1 MGAKSRTKQTRGF
14 INSVLGEKPHYE
26 TTIRGGGRQVSG
38 AGSTSQKAEK
48 NANKRWEKGK
58 K

>member
-14 INSVLGEKPHYE
+14 IDTVLGEKPHYE

-38 AGSTSQKAEK
+38 AGSTSRESQK
-48 NANKRWEKGK
+48 NAKKRWDK
-58 K
+58 